1 MKPLNLQ
8 SIQAYIT
15 LSNYILQ
22 QNRLDVAA
30 FIEFYPKNPQY
41 DF

>member
-1 MKPLNLQ
+1 MAHLNLQ
-8 SIQAYIT
+8 SIHAYIT

-22 QNRLDVAA
+22 QNRLSVAA
-30 FIEFYPKNPQY
+30 FSYYPSNPNY